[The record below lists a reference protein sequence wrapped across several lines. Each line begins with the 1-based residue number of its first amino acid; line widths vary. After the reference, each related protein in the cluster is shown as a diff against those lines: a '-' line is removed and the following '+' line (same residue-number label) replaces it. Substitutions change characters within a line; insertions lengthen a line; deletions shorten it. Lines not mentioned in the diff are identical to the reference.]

1 MPGSAAGSEGGKDFG
16 QATISGGGTLRAGT
30 GDVRVAQT
38 RVRDEQ
44 TSDLARAWA
53 RVRGNLRLSAG
64 ARLFDQWLAPIA
76 LVDSDEHQHV
86 RLTLPSAFM
95 TNWVKSHYA
104 ERLVHEFRAL
114 LPDVRTV
121 TIETQRA
128 APAPEVIAA
137 PASAPAAAAPVTVAP
152 AIAPAAVPAS
162 SPVAER
168 PVLDPRLTFDRFV
181 SDPSNLVAVNA
192 ARALAAPGPVRFSP
206 LFLHGATGQGKTH
219 LMHAIGH
226 AFLAEHPEA
235 RVLIM
240 SAERFMFEFVS
251 AMRAKDTF
259 AFKAR
264 LRGCDLLLIDDL
276 QFIAG
281 KDATQEEFFHT
292 VNEIMAAGKRL
303 VIAADR
309 APQALDG
316 VEPRLLSRLGMG
328 LVADIRQSTP
338 ELRRAVLD
346 RRAAELE
353 VRVPGEVIELLAT
366 RIQTSIRELEGALN
380 RIVAYAQLT
389 GATIDLAFATQTL
402 GDQLRGAQRRVTIDQ
417 IQKAVSDHF
426 ELKPLDLVSA
436 RRARA
441 VARPRQIAMYLAKR
455 LTTRSLPEIGR
466 KFGGRDHSTVIHAVR
481 RIEELR
487 DSDRDVDGAV
497 RVLLGQ
503 LEG

>member
-1 MPGSAAGSEGGKDFG
+1 MA
-16 QATISGGGTLRAGT
+16 QA
-30 GDVRVAQT
+30 
-38 RVRDEQ
+38 RVRDDSGSE
-44 TSDLARAWA
+44 LARAWA
-53 RVRGNLRLSAG
+53 RVRSNLRLSAG

-76 LVDSDEHQHV
+76 LADTADHEDV

-95 TNWVKSHYA
+95 TNWVRNHYA
-104 ERLVHEFRAL
+104 DRLVHEFRGQI
-114 LPDVRTV
+114 PTVRTV
-121 TIETQRA
+121 SIETQRA
-128 APAPEVIAA
+128 APAIAEVTAL
-137 PASAPAAAAPVTVAP
+137 PAA
-152 AIAPAAVPAS
+152 
-162 SPVAER
+162 SPVASATEEGRAAPIATPAGVER
-168 PVLDPRLTFDRFV
+168 PTLDPRLTFDRFV
-181 SDPSNLVAVNA
+181 ADPSNLVAANA

-206 LFLHGATGQGKTH
+206 LFLHGGTGQGKTH
-219 LMHAIGH
+219 LMTAIGH
-226 AFLAEHPEA
+226 AFLAAHPDA
-235 RVLIM
+235 RVLMM
-240 SAERFMFEFVS
+240 SAERFMFDFVA
-251 AMRAKDTF
+251 AMRARDTH
-259 AFKAR
+259 AFKTR

-309 APQALDG
+309 APQAMDG
-316 VEPRLLSRLGMG
+316 IEPRLLSRLGAG
-328 LVADIRQSTP
+328 LVADIRPSSVD
-338 ELRRAVLD
+338 LRRTVLE
-346 RRAAELE
+346 RRAAEVE
-353 VRVPGEVIELLAT
+353 ARVPAEVIELLAG
-366 RIQTSIRELEGALN
+366 RITSSVREVEGALN
-380 RIVAYAQLT
+380 RILAYAQLT
-389 GATIDLAFATQTL
+389 GTTIDLEFAMQTL
-402 GDQLRGAQRRVTIDQ
+402 ADQLRGGQRRVTIDQ